1 MKRLLHLLIQFF
13 ISLLFSFQANSQYHF
28 YSDCLYGG
36 VVGDGYTAWFHGGA
50 SQIQL
55 PIPAGSTVKKAFF
68 FSNIYTHI
76 NHNVPMANKI
86 ILFNQ
91 QPLTL
96 SRSNNLGNQVYQ
108 DGNNCFI
115 QTIAIDITSYIDSD
129 LTTYSIDPFP
139 DFSAA
144 SGPFFSDFY
153 IIALFDNPA
162 MPITCI
168 DIFINDKDA
177 MQTVNYTL
185 TASNSITLNE
195 NVGLAV
201 HGASIC
207 DTISDGY
214 YVHVNN
220 NNIGLIGGQEDNTF
234 IHCGGV
240 LGSFQYFN
248 NELYGL
254 ANDTASSIMHG
265 ADALANIQPYTT
277 GQNISVKFVY
287 QSNFS
292 YGSGLTSNFL
302 NQLFL
307 TYTSSCDT
315 FAVTVSND
323 TTVCAGQQ
331 VPLLVTGGQRYE
343 WTPAVD
349 LSCYN
354 CPNPVFTGDE
364 SRYYSVRIWN
374 DDNCSVIR
382 AVNVGV
388 NHPKANLFAGDTEC
402 GYSYGLIKGN
412 PSSYIDETYYIVTPE
427 LDTLMIFNDEMLINL
442 PPADYRAFSVN
453 EYGCRSADTTI
464 TINSVMYTQASFTAS
479 PTDGA
484 APLLVDY
491 VNESTHALNYRWLV
505 NGINIGDNPLSLFEN
520 AGTYEIGLI
529 AWSTIPNCADT
540 VWTTIHVYDSLIT
553 QIPNVITPN
562 GDGINDQF
570 IVSVNMEAYGRFVLL
585 NRWGNI
591 IYEWEGELVVGT
603 NSIWNGLGVDGN
615 SLNHGTY
622 FYKMFITTDGE
633 NSNCVSQDCIQ
644 EKSGFVEVTGV
655 K

>member
-36 VVGDGYTAWFHGGA
+36 VVGDGYSPWIQGYEG
-50 SQIQL
+50 QIQL
-55 PIPAGSTVKKAFF
+55 PIPTGSIVKKALL
-68 FSNIYTHI
+68 FSNIYKYEHNIIPAI
-76 NHNVPMANKI
+76 NKEILINGLPVTLTEQSTLNNPVYLFANS
-86 ILFNQ
+86 
-91 QPLTL
+91 TY
-96 SRSNNLGNQVYQ
+96 VE
-108 DGNNCFI
+108 
-115 QTIAIDITSYIDSD
+115 TIAIDITEYIDINIISYD
-129 LTTYSIDPFP
+129 LTTFVSQSPTVTP
-139 DFSAA
+139 L
-144 SGPFFSDFY
+144 FSDFY
-153 IIALFDNPA
+153 VIVLFENSM

-168 DIFINDKDA
+168 DIFVNNHNA
-177 MQTVNYTL
+177 MSTVDYTL
-185 TASNSITLNE
+185 VPSNLIHTNGDI
-195 NVGLAV
+195 GLAV
-201 HGASIC
+201 HGSSIC
-207 DTISDGY
+207 DTLGDGY

-220 NNIGLIGGQEDNTF
+220 QNIGLIGGREDNTSSN
-234 IHCGGV
+234 CGGV

-248 NELYGL
+248 NTLIGIG
-254 ANDTASSIMHG
+254 NDTENSLMSG
-265 ADALANIQPYTT
+265 VDALANIQPYMN
-277 GQNISVKFVY
+277 GQNIDVNFVA
-287 QSNFS
+287 QSN
-292 YGSGLTSNFL
+292 TSPRSNL
-302 NQLFL
+302 INQLFL

-315 FAVTVSND
+315 FSVTVSND

-388 NHPKANLFAGDTEC
+388 NHPKANLYVGDTEC

-427 LDTLMIFNDEMLINL
+427 LDTLMIFNNEMLINL

-484 APLLVDY
+484 VPLLVDY
-491 VNESTHALNYRWLV
+491 VNESTHALNYQWLV
-505 NGINIGDNPLSLFEN
+505 NGVNIGDNPLSLFEN

-570 IVSVNMEAYGRFVLL
+570 IVSVNMKAYGRFVLL

-591 IYEWEGELVVGT
+591 IYEWEGELVVGA

-615 SLNHGTY
+615 SLTHGTY

-644 EKSGFVEVTGV
+644 EKSGFVEVTGA